1 MRFIL
6 AMAMLA
12 VAASG
17 WAADA
22 GEIKTAH
29 GQTFIERGGQR
40 IAAVAGMSV
49 QEADKLITGAD
60 GTLGVTMSD
69 NTLLSVG
76 PNSVLAI
83 NKYAFDS
90 TTYEGEFDAGLSKG
104 SLAVVSGRIVKQ
116 TPGAM
121 RVRTPSS
128 IMGVRGTDFVVRVD

>member
-1 MRFIL
+1 MRFIVAVAL
-6 AMAMLA
+6 LA
-12 VAASG
+12 VAGTG

-29 GQTFIERGGQR
+29 GKAYVERGGQR
-40 IAAVAGMSV
+40 MEARAGMFV

-60 GTLGVTMSD
+60 GTLGVTMTD

-83 NKYAFDS
+83 DKYAFDS
-90 TTYEGEFDAGLSKG
+90 TTYEGQFDAGLSKG